1 MPVVWAPPSKLTAF
15 PVYCRVPAGFLV
27 MVEPLLTISNLSTH
41 FTTEDGVVKAVD
53 GISLEIAAGRVLG
66 LVGESGCGKTMTALS
81 VMRIV
86 PPPGRIVGGSIR
98 FHSMELL
105 TLSEREM
112 QQVRGRRIA
121 MIFQEPMTALNP
133 VLTAG
138 EQVAEMLRHHLKM
151 SRADARSRTI
161 ELFRQAGIPSP
172 EDRYRAYP
180 HQLSGGLRQRVMI
193 AMAISCRPALI
204 FADEPTTALD
214 VTIQAQILALLKQLQ
229 RELGL
234 SMVLISH
241 DLGVIAE
248 MADEVA
254 VMYAGR
260 IVEQT
265 TTASLFTNPLHP
277 YTQGLLQSLPR
288 RAPRDRRQRLAAIPG
303 MVPKLSHLPSGC
315 TFHPRCPVAIARCA
329 SDEPALKL
337 LAPSHAARCWVAE
350 AKIAESAGARSP

>member
-1 MPVVWAPPSKLTAF
+1 VH
-15 PVYCRVPAGFLV
+15 
-27 MVEPLLTISNLSTH
+27 EPLLTITNLSTH
-41 FTTEDGVVKAVD
+41 FPTEEGPVKAVD
-53 GISLEIAAGRVLG
+53 AVTLQVAAGRVLG

-86 PPPGRIVGGSIR
+86 PPPGRIAGGSVR
-98 FHSMELL
+98 FQGQELL
-105 TLSEREM
+105 ALDERQM
-112 QQVRGRRIA
+112 QQVRGHRIA

-133 VLTAG
+133 VLTVG

-151 SRADARSRTI
+151 GRAEAKARTI
-161 ELFRQAGIPSP
+161 ELFRQVNIPSP
-172 EDRYRAYP
+172 EERYRAYP
-180 HQLSGGLRQRVMI
+180 HQLSGGLRQRIMI

-229 RELGL
+229 QELGL
-234 SMVLISH
+234 SLVLISH

-260 IVEQT
+260 IVEQSA
-265 TTASLFTNPLHP
+265 TAELFAHPLHP

-288 RAPRDRRQRLAAIPG
+288 RAPRDRRQRLVAIPG
-303 MVPKLSHLPSGC
+303 MVPKLSRLPSGC

-329 SDEPALKL
+329 DEEPALKP
-337 LAPSHAARCWVAE
+337 LAPAHVARCWVAE
-350 AKIAESAGARSP
+350 ARMADAAGVHAP

>member
-1 MPVVWAPPSKLTAF
+1 MA
-15 PVYCRVPAGFLV
+15 
-27 MVEPLLTISNLSTH
+27 EPLLTISNLSTH
-41 FTTEDGVVKAVD
+41 FPTEGGPVKAVD
-53 GISLEIAAGRVLG
+53 EVTLQVAAGRVLG

-86 PPPGRIVGGSIR
+86 PPPGRVAGGSIR
-98 FHSMELL
+98 FQGQELL
-105 TLSEREM
+105 ALGEREM

-151 SRADARSRTI
+151 SRGEAKARTI
-161 ELFRQAGIPSP
+161 ELFRQVGIPSP
-172 EDRYRAYP
+172 EERYRAYP
-180 HQLSGGLRQRVMI
+180 HQLSGGLRQRIMI

-214 VTIQAQILALLKQLQ
+214 VTIQAQILELLKQLQ
-229 RELGL
+229 RDLGL
-234 SMVLISH
+234 SLVLISH

-265 TTASLFTNPLHP
+265 TTAKLFANPLHP
-277 YTQGLLQSLPR
+277 YTQGLLHSLPR
-288 RAPRDRRQRLAAIPG
+288 RAPRDRRQRLVAIPG
-303 MVPKLSHLPSGC
+303 MVPQLSHLPSGC
-315 TFHPRCPVAIARCA
+315 TFHPRCAVAIARCA
-329 SDEPALKL
+329 GEEPELKP
-337 LAPSHAARCWVAE
+337 LAPAHAARCWVAE
-350 AKIAESAGARSP
+350 AKMAEAAGR

>member
-1 MPVVWAPPSKLTAF
+1 MA
-15 PVYCRVPAGFLV
+15 
-27 MVEPLLTISNLSTH
+27 EPLLTISNLSTH
-41 FTTEDGVVKAVD
+41 FPTEGGPVKAVD
-53 GISLEIAAGRVLG
+53 GITLQVAAGRVLG

-86 PPPGRIVGGSIR
+86 PPPGRVVGGSIR
-98 FHSMELL
+98 FQGQELL
-105 TLSEREM
+105 ALGEREM
-112 QQVRGRRIA
+112 QRVRGHRIA

-133 VLTAG
+133 VLTVG

-151 SRADARSRTI
+151 SRAEAKARTI
-161 ELFRQAGIPSP
+161 ELFRQVGIPSP
-172 EDRYRAYP
+172 EERYRAYP
-180 HQLSGGLRQRVMI
+180 HQLSGGLRQRIMI

-204 FADEPTTALD
+204 IADEPTTALD

-229 RELGL
+229 QELGL
-234 SMVLISH
+234 SLVLISH

-265 TTASLFTNPLHP
+265 TTARLFANPLHP

-288 RAPRDRRQRLAAIPG
+288 RAPRDRRQRLVAIPG

-315 TFHPRCPVAIARCA
+315 TFHPRCSVAIARC
-329 SDEPALKL
+329 SGEEPELKS

-350 AKIAESAGARSP
+350 AKMADPVGSQTP

>member
-1 MPVVWAPPSKLTAF
+1 MA
-15 PVYCRVPAGFLV
+15 
-27 MVEPLLTISNLSTH
+27 EPLLTISNLSTH
-41 FTTEDGVVKAVD
+41 FATDDGPVKAVD
-53 GISLEIAAGRVLG
+53 AVTLEVAAGRVLG

-86 PPPGRIVGGSIR
+86 PPPGRVVGGSIR
-98 FHSMELL
+98 FEGRELL
-105 TLSEREM
+105 SLSEREM

-133 VLTAG
+133 VLTVG

-151 SRADARSRTI
+151 SRADATARTI
-161 ELFRQAGIPSP
+161 DLFRQVGIPSP
-172 EDRYRAYP
+172 ADRYRAYP

-214 VTIQAQILALLKQLQ
+214 VTIQAQILELLKQLQ
-229 RELGL
+229 RDMGL
-234 SMVLISH
+234 SLVLISH

-248 MADEVA
+248 TADEVA

-260 IVEQT
+260 IVERT
-265 TTASLFTNPLHP
+265 TTDRLFANPLHP

-303 MVPKLSHLPSGC
+303 MVPKLSQLPSGC
-315 TFHPRCPVAIARCA
+315 AFHPRCPVAVTRCPLE
-329 SDEPALKL
+329 EPALKTL
-337 LAPSHAARCWVAE
+337 EPAHAVRCWVAE
-350 AKIAESAGARSP
+350 AKMLEPAGAHSA